1 MKIDVLMPALS
12 PTMEVGTLAKWLV
25 KKGDLVKAG
34 DLLAEIETDKAIM
47 EFEAVEEG
55 QILELL
61 AKEGQTDIP
70 VNSPIAK
77 IQSDDVDEK
86 VSNQGKD
93 KEKAPL
99 DIAVSKNAVEVV
111 ENKNEIK
118 NSNNE
123 GASIRIFATPLAR
136 KIAAK
141 KNIDLSQIKGSGP
154 RGRIIKSDLEK
165 FGTQSLDLEPN
176 KLNQIVTTTDKA
188 NKSNIPAIYSKREFK
203 ITEIDGMRKTIVSRL
218 TSAKQNIPHYYL
230 RRDINMD
237 SLINIR
243 SQMNEGLKDQNI
255 KISIN
260 DFIIKACAM
269 ALQSVP
275 TCNVIWA
282 EDQIL
287 SFTASDIAVAVA
299 VDGGLLTPVL
309 LDVEKKSLQE
319 ISIEM
324 KTLAERARQK
334 KLLPNEYQGG
344 SFSISSLGM
353 MGIKNFD
360 AVINPPHG
368 SILAVGAVI
377 KTPVAKEDGSIKVES
392 IVSVTLSADHRMID
406 GAIGAKFLE
415 RIAYNLENPGLL
427 LV

>member
-86 VSNQGKD
+86 VLNQGKD
-93 KEKAPL
+93 KEKGPL

-111 ENKNEIK
+111 ENKIEIK

-188 NKSNIPAIYSKREFK
+188 NKSNIPAIYS
-203 ITEIDGMRKTIVSRL
+203 L
-218 TSAKQNIPHYYL
+218 
-230 RRDINMD
+230 
-237 SLINIR
+237 SLIHI
-243 SQMNEGLKDQNI
+243 
-255 KISIN
+255 
-260 DFIIKACAM
+260 
-269 ALQSVP
+269 
-275 TCNVIWA
+275 
-282 EDQIL
+282 
-287 SFTASDIAVAVA
+287 
-299 VDGGLLTPVL
+299 
-309 LDVEKKSLQE
+309 
-319 ISIEM
+319 
-324 KTLAERARQK
+324 
-334 KLLPNEYQGG
+334 
-344 SFSISSLGM
+344 
-353 MGIKNFD
+353 
-360 AVINPPHG
+360 
-368 SILAVGAVI
+368 
-377 KTPVAKEDGSIKVES
+377 
-392 IVSVTLSADHRMID
+392 
-406 GAIGAKFLE
+406 
-415 RIAYNLENPGLL
+415 
-427 LV
+427 

>member
-165 FGTQSLDLEPN
+165 FGINLAAVYRPL
-176 KLNQIVTTTDKA
+176 
-188 NKSNIPAIYSKREFK
+188 
-203 ITEIDGMRKTIVSRL
+203 TES
-218 TSAKQNIPHYYL
+218 S
-230 RRDINMD
+230 
-237 SLINIR
+237 
-243 SQMNEGLKDQNI
+243 
-255 KISIN
+255 
-260 DFIIKACAM
+260 
-269 ALQSVP
+269 
-275 TCNVIWA
+275 
-282 EDQIL
+282 
-287 SFTASDIAVAVA
+287 
-299 VDGGLLTPVL
+299 LTP
-309 LDVEKKSLQE
+309 
-319 ISIEM
+319 
-324 KTLAERARQK
+324 
-334 KLLPNEYQGG
+334 
-344 SFSISSLGM
+344 
-353 MGIKNFD
+353 
-360 AVINPPHG
+360 
-368 SILAVGAVI
+368 
-377 KTPVAKEDGSIKVES
+377 
-392 IVSVTLSADHRMID
+392 
-406 GAIGAKFLE
+406 
-415 RIAYNLENPGLL
+415 
-427 LV
+427 

>member
-1 MKIDVLMPALS
+1 
-12 PTMEVGTLAKWLV
+12 
-25 KKGDLVKAG
+25 
-34 DLLAEIETDKAIM
+34 
-47 EFEAVEEG
+47 
-55 QILELL
+55 
-61 AKEGQTDIP
+61 
-70 VNSPIAK
+70 
-77 IQSDDVDEK
+77 
-86 VSNQGKD
+86 
-93 KEKAPL
+93 
-99 DIAVSKNAVEVV
+99 
-111 ENKNEIK
+111 
-118 NSNNE
+118 
-123 GASIRIFATPLAR
+123 
-136 KIAAK
+136 
-141 KNIDLSQIKGSGP
+141 
-154 RGRIIKSDLEK
+154 
-165 FGTQSLDLEPN
+165 
-176 KLNQIVTTTDKA
+176 
-188 NKSNIPAIYSKREFK
+188 
-203 ITEIDGMRKTIVSRL
+203 
-218 TSAKQNIPHYYL
+218 
-230 RRDINMD
+230 
-237 SLINIR
+237 
-243 SQMNEGLKDQNI
+243 
-255 KISIN
+255 
-260 DFIIKACAM
+260 M

-334 KLLPNEYQGG
+334 NLLPNEYQGG

>member
-188 NKSNIPAIYSKREFK
+188 NKSNIPAIYSKREF
-203 ITEIDGMRKTIVSRL
+203 
-218 TSAKQNIPHYYL
+218 
-230 RRDINMD
+230 
-237 SLINIR
+237 
-243 SQMNEGLKDQNI
+243 
-255 KISIN
+255 
-260 DFIIKACAM
+260 
-269 ALQSVP
+269 
-275 TCNVIWA
+275 
-282 EDQIL
+282 
-287 SFTASDIAVAVA
+287 
-299 VDGGLLTPVL
+299 
-309 LDVEKKSLQE
+309 
-319 ISIEM
+319 
-324 KTLAERARQK
+324 
-334 KLLPNEYQGG
+334 
-344 SFSISSLGM
+344 
-353 MGIKNFD
+353 
-360 AVINPPHG
+360 
-368 SILAVGAVI
+368 
-377 KTPVAKEDGSIKVES
+377 
-392 IVSVTLSADHRMID
+392 
-406 GAIGAKFLE
+406 
-415 RIAYNLENPGLL
+415 
-427 LV
+427 

>member
-188 NKSNIPAIYSKREFK
+188 NKSNIPAI
-203 ITEIDGMRKTIVSRL
+203 
-218 TSAKQNIPHYYL
+218 
-230 RRDINMD
+230 
-237 SLINIR
+237 
-243 SQMNEGLKDQNI
+243 
-255 KISIN
+255 
-260 DFIIKACAM
+260 
-269 ALQSVP
+269 
-275 TCNVIWA
+275 
-282 EDQIL
+282 
-287 SFTASDIAVAVA
+287 
-299 VDGGLLTPVL
+299 
-309 LDVEKKSLQE
+309 
-319 ISIEM
+319 
-324 KTLAERARQK
+324 
-334 KLLPNEYQGG
+334 
-344 SFSISSLGM
+344 
-353 MGIKNFD
+353 
-360 AVINPPHG
+360 
-368 SILAVGAVI
+368 
-377 KTPVAKEDGSIKVES
+377 
-392 IVSVTLSADHRMID
+392 
-406 GAIGAKFLE
+406 
-415 RIAYNLENPGLL
+415 
-427 LV
+427 